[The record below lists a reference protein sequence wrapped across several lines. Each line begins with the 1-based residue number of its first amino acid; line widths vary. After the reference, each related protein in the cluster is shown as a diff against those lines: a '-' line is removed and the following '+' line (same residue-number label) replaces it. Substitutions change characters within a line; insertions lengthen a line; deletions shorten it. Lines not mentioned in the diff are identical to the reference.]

1 VSAPK
6 SARLS
11 RRNFL
16 RGLGGTA
23 IALPLLNFVDA
34 GRSHA
39 GPPSFPKRIVFWYTP
54 DGTIQNAWWPTGTA
68 SAFTL
73 NRIMKPLEPFK
84 RQLVILENLDM
95 GVTYSGP
102 GDMHQ
107 VGMGGLLTG
116 RELQDGSLFVGAG
129 GQATGWANG
138 ASVDQ
143 YIASRLGQTTPFPS
157 LELGVQVIGST
168 VWTRMCYRAAAQP
181 VPPES
186 EPSRAFNRLFTSLGA
201 PSDPASQALRTQRRS
216 VLDGVSRD
224 FAKLNARVS
233 AADRVKLGAH
243 LDVVRDIERRLDL
256 GGGVLPAACALPAA
270 PPATLDTDQVGNFPA
285 IGKLQMDLLV
295 AALAC
300 DLTRVGSIQ
309 WSNAVSATVHTWLG
323 ATQGHHELS
332 HSGDADTAAQETL
345 TKMNE
350 WFAQQLAYFAGRLQ
364 SIPEGSGTMLDNT
377 VIVCVNELSIGNAHS
392 RYDMPF
398 LLLGGCGG
406 AIPGGRWLRFPTGT
420 NHNDLLVSL
429 CHAMGLTDVT
439 TFGNPK
445 YCSGPLPGLLATV

>member
-1 VSAPK
+1 VSALK

-16 RGLGGTA
+16 RGLGGAA

-54 DGTIQNAWWPTGTA
+54 DGTIQNAWWPTGTPA
-68 SAFTL
+68 AFTL

-84 RQLVILENLDM
+84 QQLVILENLDM

-138 ASVDQ
+138 PSVDQ

-157 LELGVQVIGST
+157 LELGVQVIGAT

-186 EPSRAFNRLFTSLGA
+186 EPSRAFKRLFTSLGA
-201 PSDPASQALRTQRRS
+201 PSDPASQALRSQRKS

-256 GGGVLPAACALPAA
+256 GGGVLPAACSLPAA
-270 PPATLDTDQVGNFPA
+270 PSATLDTDQVGNFPA

-332 HSGDADTAAQETL
+332 HTGDADEDERVVRAAARLLRREAAEHPRGERHDARQHRDRLRERAVGRQRAFALRHAVPAPRRLRRGHPRRALAALPDGDEPQRSARVAVPGDGAHRRHDVRQSQVLLRAAAGAPRDL
-345 TKMNE
+345 T
-350 WFAQQLAYFAGRLQ
+350 R
-364 SIPEGSGTMLDNT
+364 
-377 VIVCVNELSIGNAHS
+377 H
-392 RYDMPF
+392 
-398 LLLGGCGG
+398 
-406 AIPGGRWLRFPTGT
+406 PG
-420 NHNDLLVSL
+420 
-429 CHAMGLTDVT
+429 
-439 TFGNPK
+439 
-445 YCSGPLPGLLATV
+445 